1 MSIGKKIS
9 RTSKDNQKKDT
20 IRMNINV
27 PKAFYKEIQ
36 HKAFYKEI
44 QHKALDEDISVTEF
58 VIRAIKNFMEKNS

>member
-9 RTSKDNQKKDT
+9 RTSKDNQKRDT

-27 PKAFYKEIQ
+27 PKV
-36 HKAFYKEI
+36 FYKEI